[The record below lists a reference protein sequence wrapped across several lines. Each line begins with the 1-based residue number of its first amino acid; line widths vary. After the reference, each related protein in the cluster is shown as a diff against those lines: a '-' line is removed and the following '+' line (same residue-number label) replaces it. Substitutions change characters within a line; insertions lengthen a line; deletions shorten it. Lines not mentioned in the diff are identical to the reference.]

1 MHVGNNACGI
11 AEFHKPPVLCD
22 LPRFLQDGA
31 QPRGQLPAPSKGCRL
46 EYFDQC
52 SVMEDDF
59 PFIQILLAP
68 LFLAIM
74 RGAAR
79 GACNIVHATTAE
91 GLQNGGY
98 YREE

>member
-1 MHVGNNACGI
+1 MTL
-11 AEFHKPPVLCD
+11 F
-22 LPRFLQDGA
+22 F
-31 QPRGQLPAPSKGCRL
+31 
-46 EYFDQC
+46 
-52 SVMEDDF
+52 
-59 PFIQILLAP
+59 QILLAP

-98 YREE
+98 YREEEFRTKRKRYAWL

>member
-1 MHVGNNACGI
+1 MTLL
-11 AEFHKPPVLCD
+11 F
-22 LPRFLQDGA
+22 
-31 QPRGQLPAPSKGCRL
+31 
-46 EYFDQC
+46 
-52 SVMEDDF
+52 
-59 PFIQILLAP
+59 QILLAP

-98 YREE
+98 YREEEFPTKRKRYAWL